1 MRPQID
7 SAIPFGIYTL
17 SEQSV
22 TLEFGHEISNEV
34 HQQVNAFDI
43 LIHAKPFTGFK
54 TTVPAY
60 STLSIFYDMLEVAHA
75 DIPGDDCFQKVSNY
89 LHHLQSEQ
97 QPQPNTSNNS
107 ITQITIPTCYGGE
120 YGEDIAEV
128 ASLNNLSIDE
138 VIYLHSSAVYKV
150 FMIGF
155 VPGFAYFGGMDQRL
169 ATPRKPSPRKAI
181 PAGSVG
187 IAGEQT
193 GIYPLETPGGWQ
205 LIGRTPIKLFDAG
218 NPQPSLLKAGDQVKF
233 QPIDHN
239 QFNQYHQ

>member
-1 MRPQID
+1 MRSPIN
-7 SAIPFGIYTL
+7 SAISFGIYSL

-22 TLEFGHEISNEV
+22 TLEFGHEISEELH
-34 HQQVNAFDI
+34 HQISSFDR
-43 LIHAKPFTGFK
+43 LIHSNTFAGFK

-60 STLSIFYDMLEVAHA
+60 STLSIFYDILEVSQS
-75 DIPGDDCFQKVSNY
+75 DMPGEDCFTKVSNY
-89 LHHLQSEQ
+89 LHQLQSEQ
-97 QPQPNTSNNS
+97 LTQPNTPNNS
-107 ITQITIPTCYGGE
+107 ITNITIPTCYGGE

-128 ASLNNLSIDE
+128 AQLNNLSIDE
-138 VIYLHSSAVYKV
+138 VISLHSTAIYKV
-150 FMIGF
+150 YMIGF
-155 VPGFAYFGGMDQRL
+155 VPGFAYLGGMDQRL

-205 LIGRTPIKLFDAG
+205 LLGRTPIKLFDA
-218 NPQPSLLKAGDQVKF
+218 NKAQPSLLKAGDQVKF